1 MREAGS
7 LRFCADP
14 DNLPFSSQDP
24 RHSGFEVE
32 LGREMARELGLRAD
46 FVWMPTHRGRVVLG
60 QLAEGRC
67 DLLMGLPLDERFLN
81 ENPRLTL
88 STPYYAMG
96 HVLVLPEGTAGKE
109 LKELV
114 VKPVAVEFSSLGD
127 IFAFEQGYSRR
138 TYLKQTELFWAVAK
152 GEVAAA
158 VMWSP
163 IAGWMLKTNPEAKLR
178 LVDIQRRDLE
188 FHMGVGMRKA
198 DEDLQEAVNGALLRL
213 GQRNAVAD
221 ILQRYSVPN
230 SPHVAGAQP
239 AMAETAVGQ
248 NLYLKSC
255 AECHGSDAKGSVL
268 APNLTAFKGTDD
280 DFVKAVLN
288 GRPGT
293 GMAPFKGLLSDEEIR
308 QIRAYISKLPQ

>member
-14 DNLPFSSQDP
+14 DNLPFSRQDP
-24 RHSGFEVE
+24 QHSGFEVE
-32 LGREMARELGLRAD
+32 LGQEIARELGLRAD
-46 FVWMPTHRGRVVLG
+46 FVWMPTRRGRVVLG

-81 ENPRLTL
+81 ENPLLTL

-96 HVLVLPEGTAGKE
+96 HVLVLPEGEAIKE
-109 LKELV
+109 PKELV
-114 VKPVAVEFSSLGD
+114 ARPVAVEFSSVGD
-127 IFAFEQGYSRR
+127 IFAFEQGYARR

-178 LVDIQRRDLE
+178 LVGIHGRDLA
-188 FHMGVGMRKA
+188 FHMGIGMRKM
-198 DEDLQEAVNGALLRL
+198 DEDLKEAVNGALLRL
-213 GQRNAVAD
+213 DQRNAVAD
-221 ILQRYSVPN
+221 ILQRYGVS
-230 SPHVAGAQP
+230 SSLQRAGVQLAT
-239 AMAETAVGQ
+239 AEVAVGQ
-248 NLYLKSC
+248 NLYQKSC
-255 AECHGSDAKGSVL
+255 TECHGSDAKGSAL
-268 APNLTAFKGTDD
+268 APDLTAFKGMDD
-280 DFVKAVLN
+280 DFVKVVLN

-293 GMAPFKGLLSDEEIR
+293 GMQPFKGLLSEEEIR
-308 QIRAYISKLPQ
+308 QIRAYISTLPK